1 MKYKV
6 KLKADT
12 PEMWVDLDH
21 IIPNT
26 AIHAEATDYDGFNC
40 IRPERM
46 EDGRYRLNFKGFAD
60 TRKTLFGEDE

>member
-1 MKYKV
+1 MKDKV

-12 PEMWVDLDH
+12 PEMWVDIDQ

-26 AIHAEATDYDGFNC
+26 TIHAETTNYDGFNC

-60 TRKTLFGEDE
+60 TKKTLFGEDD